1 MAAVKA
7 ADVLIRVAGPGEF
20 AVIGELTVAA
30 YADGGA
36 LSLGAAD
43 PYADVLR
50 DAASRPPETTVF
62 LATDP
67 AGAAD
72 SADPGR
78 ALGAVTYIPPGSPMA
93 QVAHGQEAEIR
104 MLAVAPDRRG
114 RGPGTPRG
122 SAGARAL
129 RDLDERRRPR
139 PLRAPRLRPH
149 PRPRPLTRPHDR
161 AARLPPATVLTSPPG
176 GGVTRSLSD
185 VSYSYDSDST
195 AGGSVG
201 QLDGA
206 RAP

>member
-114 RGPGTPRG
+114 RGIATALIRAAMDLARHEGRPALALCVISTN
-122 SAGARAL
+122 AGARAL
-129 RDLDERRRPR
+129 YERLGFARIPDRDRSLGPTIV
-139 PLRAPRLRPH
+139 LLAY
-149 PRPRPLTRPHDR
+149 
-161 AARLPPATVLTSPPG
+161 RLP
-176 GGVTRSLSD
+176 LS
-185 VSYSYDSDST
+185 
-195 AGGSVG
+195 
-201 QLDGA
+201 
-206 RAP
+206 